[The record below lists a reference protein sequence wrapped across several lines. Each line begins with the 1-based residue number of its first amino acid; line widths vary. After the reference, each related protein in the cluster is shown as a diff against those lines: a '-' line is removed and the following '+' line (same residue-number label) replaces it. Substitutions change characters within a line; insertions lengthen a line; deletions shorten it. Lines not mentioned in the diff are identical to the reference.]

1 MLNINGDVLAEEVDP
16 AEEVAT
22 GSKRQSVVKFR
33 RLSEMAT
40 TPTKWLAVGNL
51 PASAVA
57 VLVGDEGIG
66 KSLWWVW
73 VVSHLTTGRA
83 CPTIGYSGGEP
94 VDVLVIAT
102 EDGAGEL
109 NDRLTLAGADRDRVH
124 VLSEDDSTAATITIN
139 SRSPEVEA
147 AVETLREEGRS
158 VGLVVVDAWL
168 DTVPDNL
175 NVRSP
180 QDARRAL
187 KPWSATADRFDVCVL
202 LVAHTNR
209 MDTGNVRDKYG
220 ATGALRQKAR
230 QTLYAARS
238 PEGTLLVGPEK
249 GNHTE
254 AKFAVAYEV
263 EVVQVRESTSNDPGK
278 TARLK
283 VVGGTGATIRD
294 HIAGWHDEGKQ
305 ETRAGLGERMVE
317 VLVYVN
323 AHRGVIASEVAEALE
338 IKNVDTVG
346 TYLRRLRDKGHVD
359 QPHERGQYFPKGAS
373 DTTLSVPCGR
383 PKCPKCLE
391 LFGQFGQTGHLS
403 ATDTEVS
410 GAGEQ

>member
-1 MLNINGDVLAEEVDP
+1 MGDDELVEDVTSTDETAIESE
-16 AEEVAT
+16 T
-22 GSKRQSVVKFR
+22 RSVVKFR
-33 RLSEMAT
+33 RLSEMTT

-83 CPTIGYSGGEP
+83 SPTIGYAGGEP

-124 VLSEDDSTAATITIN
+124 VLSEDKSTAATITIN
-139 SRSPEVEA
+139 SNSPEVEA
-147 AVETLREEGRS
+147 AVETLREEGRR

-187 KPWSATADRFDVCVL
+187 KPWSATAERFDVCVL

-238 PEGTLLVGPEK
+238 PEGTLLVGTEK
-249 GNHTE
+249 GNHAE

-263 EVVQVRESTSNDPGK
+263 DVVQVRTASSNDPGK

-283 VVGGTGATIRD
+283 VVGTTGSTVRD
-294 HIAGWHDEGKQ
+294 HIAAWHTESREAG
-305 ETRAGLGERMVE
+305 RAGLGAAMTN
-317 VLVYVN
+317 VLAYVN
-323 AHRGVIASEVAEALE
+323 AHDGVVASEVATALE
-338 IKNVDTVG
+338 IETDTAG
-346 TYLRRLRDKGHVD
+346 RYLRRLRDNGQVG
-359 QPHERGQYFPKGAS
+359 QPHERGAYISKSIP
-373 DTTLSVPCGR
+373 DTQVSVPCGC
-383 PKCPKCLE
+383 PKCPKCPE
-391 LFGQFGQTGHLS
+391 LVGQTGQTGHVS
-403 ATDTEVS
+403 ATDAEVS